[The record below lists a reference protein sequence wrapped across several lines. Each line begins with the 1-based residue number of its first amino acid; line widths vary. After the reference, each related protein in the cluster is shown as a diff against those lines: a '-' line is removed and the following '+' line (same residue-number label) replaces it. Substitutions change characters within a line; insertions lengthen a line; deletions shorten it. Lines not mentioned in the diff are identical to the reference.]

1 MKGIRTAMNM
11 QQTLPQIRPN
21 LLRRALLGNAIFSV
35 LTGFFL
41 LFDATPIGAALG
53 VGNPLVLQVMGALI
67 VLFAAEVAWI
77 ALREPLNRQHAQ
89 IILALDVAWVVA
101 SAIVLLLGLLPFTSA
116 GQWGFVIVA
125 DIVACFA
132 ILEWI
137 GLRRM
142 QAEGSA

>member
-1 MKGIRTAMNM
+1 MNM
-11 QQTLPQIRPN
+11 QQTLSSVRPN
-21 LLRRALLGNAIFSV
+21 LLRRALLGNAVFSV
-35 LTGFFL
+35 LTGCFL
-41 LFDATPIGAALG
+41 LFDAALVDAALG
-53 VGNPLVLQVMGALI
+53 LGNPLVLQVMGALI

-77 ALREPLNRQHAQ
+77 ALRQPLNRKHAQ
-89 IILALDVAWVVA
+89 IILVLDVAWVVA
-101 SAIVLLLGLLPFTSA
+101 SAIILLMGLLSPTVA

-142 QAEGSA
+142 